1 MKFFKLGL
9 SAGAAVAAL
18 AGGTANATVYIGYSV
33 NGGVITDSGV
43 SGATSAS
50 FAAKLG
56 SLFRVINASG
66 STGALPALLD
76 SAIALEKIGG
86 RGATLDLFVTA
97 TDFSSLSAIFKSTY
111 SVLNLPVGWTL
122 TESTYYDVANGKFGG
137 TPVTAAGFASPGM
150 AIASSGPLWLSGPF
164 SITQQYHIVAP
175 TSTGYAAATD
185 SLVAVPETAT
195 WALMLGGFGL
205 AGLSLRG
212 RSAKVRI
219 GYNA

>member
-1 MKFFKLGL
+1 MKFSKLGL
-9 SAGAAVAAL
+9 LAGAAMAVAVS
-18 AGGTANATVYIGYSV
+18 GTANATVYIGYSV
-33 NGGVITDSGV
+33 NSGAITDSGV
-43 SGATSAS
+43 SGATSAT

-56 SLFRVINASG
+56 SLFRVVNATG
-66 STGALPALLD
+66 STGTFPALLD
-76 SAIALEKIGG
+76 SAISLEKIGG

-97 TDFSSLSAIFKSTY
+97 TNFTTLSAIFKSTY

-122 TESTYYDVANGKFGG
+122 TETTYYNLANGKFGG
-137 TPVTAAGFASPGM
+137 TPVTAAGFSSPWTT
-150 AIASSGPLWLSGPF
+150 IASSAPLWLSGPF

-212 RSAKVRI
+212 RSAKVRV

>member
-1 MKFFKLGL
+1 MKLSKLGL
-9 SAGAAVAAL
+9 LAGAAMAVAIS
-18 AGGTANATVYIGYSV
+18 GTADATVFIGYSV
-33 NGGVITDSGV
+33 NGGAVTDSGV
-43 SGATSAS
+43 SGATSAT

-56 SLFRVINASG
+56 SLFRVINATG
-66 STGALPALLD
+66 STGVLPALLD
-76 SAIALEKIGG
+76 SSISLEKIGG
-86 RGATLDLFVTA
+86 RGATLDLFITA
-97 TDFSSLSAIFKSTY
+97 TDFSSLSANFKSTY

-122 TESTYYDVANGKFGG
+122 TESTYYNLANGKFGG
-137 TPVTAAGFASPGM
+137 TPVTAAGFTSPGTT
-150 AIASSGPLWLSGPF
+150 IVSSWPLSLPGLF